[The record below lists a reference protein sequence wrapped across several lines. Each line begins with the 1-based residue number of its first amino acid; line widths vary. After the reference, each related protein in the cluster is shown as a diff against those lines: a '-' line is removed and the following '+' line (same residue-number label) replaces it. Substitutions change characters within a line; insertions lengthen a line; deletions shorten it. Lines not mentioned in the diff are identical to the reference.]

1 MAKKPLQQAALRRY
15 QQPTSTKI
23 ADALSAQWKIDAAI
37 KPATREALRQA
48 TEAMRPTTLQAIRQ
62 ATALDVSKAIR
73 DALGLDM
80 NKKIADAIS
89 WTNQL
94 DAFRESVAGLS
105 TVVYPTSSTKTALD
119 AVRQSMASNYLDTIQ
134 KQQLQFDRLFEG
146 MDFARV
152 MREWEPP
159 ADFAD
164 EVLGYDAAVEDASP
178 EEVLEDIVERRQEI
192 LKALDDLCQGLV
204 ASNLL
209 GITAI
214 PDVVIGLLMVFI
226 VYGHRADLI
235 SGNEK
240 L

>member
-1 MAKKPLQQAALRRY
+1 MAKKPPQQAALRLY

-23 ADALSAQWKIDAAI
+23 TDALSAQWKVGAAI

-48 TEAMRPTTLQAIRQ
+48 TEAMRPTTLLAIRQ
-62 ATALDVSKAIR
+62 ATALDVSKTIR

-80 NKKIADAIS
+80 NKKIGGAIS

-105 TVVYPTSSTKTALD
+105 TVYPTSSTKTALD
-119 AVRQSMASNYLDTIQ
+119 AIRQSMASNYLDTIRE
-134 KQQLQFDRLFEG
+134 QQLQFDRLFEG
-146 MDFARV
+146 TDFARV
-152 MREWEPP
+152 IREWEPP

-164 EVLGYDAAVEDASP
+164 EVLGFDAAVEDASP
-178 EEVLEDIVERRQEI
+178 EDVLEDIVERRQEV

-226 VYGHRADLI
+226 LYGHRADLI

>member
-1 MAKKPLQQAALRRY
+1 MAKKPLEQAALRLY

-23 ADALSAQWKIDAAI
+23 ADALAAQWKVDAAI
-37 KPATREALRQA
+37 KPATWEVLRQA

-62 ATALDVSKAIR
+62 ATELDASKTIR

-80 NKKIADAIS
+80 NKKVADAIS

-94 DAFRESVAGLS
+94 DAFREAVADLS
-105 TVVYPTSSTKTALD
+105 AVYPNSSTKTALD

-146 MDFARV
+146 TDFARV
-152 MREWEPP
+152 LREWEPP

-178 EEVLEDIVERRQEI
+178 EEVLEDIVERRQEV
-192 LKALDDLCQGLV
+192 LKTLDDLCQGLV
-204 ASNLL
+204 ASDLL

-226 VYGHRADLI
+226 LYGHRADLV